1 MNIKRLENNWYV
13 FYCKSRA
20 EKKAFEELKKLDY
33 NAYLP
38 LVTVERAWSDRIK
51 KVQLPMFS
59 GYIFVK
65 CNKFAVSKVL
75 QISQIVA
82 PVKTGAEYSKVQES
96 EIELLRIVEQHGLYY
111 SSEKSGIKK
120 GDNVEII
127 AGPLKGYRGY
137 CIEES
142 GQKLVVIAIEGVSQ
156 DLKIKIS
163 KGAARKIKEF

>member
-1 MNIKRLENNWYV
+1 MNNNKLENNWYV

-20 EKKAFEELKKLDY
+20 EKKAYDELVKQEF

-38 LVTVERAWSDRIK
+38 LIQTERVWSDRIK
-51 KVQLPMFS
+51 KVQMPMFS

-75 QISQIVA
+75 QLSQIVA
-82 PVKTGAEYSKVQES
+82 PVKTGYEYSKIQEK

-111 SSEKSGIKK
+111 SAETSGIKK
-120 GDNVEII
+120 GDFVEII
-127 AGPLKGYRGY
+127 AGPLKGYSGN

-142 GQKLVVIAIEGVSQ
+142 GQSLVVIAIEGVNQ
-156 DLKIKIS
+156 DLKIKIN
-163 KGAARKIKEF
+163 KGAARKI

>member
-1 MNIKRLENNWYV
+1 MNNNKLENNWYV

-20 EKKAFEELKKLDY
+20 EKKAYDELVKQEF
-33 NAYLP
+33 NVYLP
-38 LVTVERAWSDRIK
+38 LVQTERIWSDRIK

-75 QISQIVA
+75 QLSQIVA
-82 PVKTGAEYSKVQES
+82 PVKTGAEYSKARERD
-96 EIELLRIVEQHGLYY
+96 IELLRIVEQHGLYY
-111 SSEKSGIKK
+111 SSETSGVKK
-120 GDNVEII
+120 GDKVEIV
-127 AGPLKGYRGY
+127 AGPLKGYNGY

-142 GQKLVVIAIEGVSQ
+142 GQRLVVIAIEGVNQ

-163 KGAARKIKEF
+163 KGAARKIKES